1 LNPTVRKAVIS
12 DVPAIKRLVNDYA
25 GQGVMLPRSLHSLY
39 EHLRDY
45 TVAVQG
51 DQVLGCVALHISWQ
65 DLAEIRSLAVA
76 ETSKGQGVGRRLVEE
91 ALAEAHAFGLARV
104 FVLTFVPDF
113 FAARGFTRVDKAQL
127 PHKIW
132 QECIHCVHFPD
143 CGEEA
148 LVLDLADARPR
159 PAAVTTQQA

>member
-1 LNPTVRKAVIS
+1 MSVQVRKAVIS
-12 DVPAIKRLVNDYA
+12 DVPEIQKLVNGYA
-25 GQGVMLPRSLHSLY
+25 GQGLMLPRSLHSLY

-45 TVAVQG
+45 FVAIDDGEVM
-51 DQVLGCVALHISWQ
+51 GCIALHISWQ

-76 ETSKGQGVGRRLVEE
+76 EERQSRGVGGLLVGQALSE
-91 ALAEAHAFGLARV
+91 ARGFGLGRV

-113 FAARGFTRVDKAQL
+113 FAARGFRGVDKAEL

-148 LVLDLADARPR
+148 LVMDLDGQTRIWDGAGSLG
-159 PAAVTTQQA
+159 